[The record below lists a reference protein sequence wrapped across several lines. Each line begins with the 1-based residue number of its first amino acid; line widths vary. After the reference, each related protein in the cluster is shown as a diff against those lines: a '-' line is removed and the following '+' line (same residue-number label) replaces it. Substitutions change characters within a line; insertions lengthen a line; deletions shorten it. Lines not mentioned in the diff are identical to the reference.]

1 MIVLDFIVTVFQS
14 FFLGHNI
21 KSCLDEK
28 SNIKMAGVIILSILV
43 SSDITKSICGVH
55 SDYLICINNLILMLI
70 VGIFYRK
77 DLKIGK
83 GINVILDENYNKNS
97 IGINDMELYRV
108 VSNIVNN
115 AIKAMDGHGTIVAKA
130 YEVINKVV
138 IEIGNNGPMISNDNI
153 NIIFN
158 EGFTTKNN
166 DDKSH
171 GYGLSIAK
179 ELVEKYDGRITVK
192 STEENTVFKICFNTI

>member
-77 DLKIGK
+77 DLIKPSR
-83 GINVILDENYNKNS
+83 NQ
-97 IGINDMELYRV
+97 ELKFRPRF
-108 VSNIVNN
+108 
-115 AIKAMDGHGTIVAKA
+115 
-130 YEVINKVV
+130 EKVFV
-138 IEIGNNGPMISNDNI
+138 
-153 NIIFN
+153 
-158 EGFTTKNN
+158 
-166 DDKSH
+166 
-171 GYGLSIAK
+171 Y
-179 ELVEKYDGRITVK
+179 
-192 STEENTVFKICFNTI
+192 